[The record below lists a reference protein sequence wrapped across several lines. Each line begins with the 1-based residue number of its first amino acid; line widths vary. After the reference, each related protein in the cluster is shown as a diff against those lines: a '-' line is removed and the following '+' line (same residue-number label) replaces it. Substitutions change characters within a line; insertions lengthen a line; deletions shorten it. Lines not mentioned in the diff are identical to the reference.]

1 MKTQEKMDIYKL
13 ENVFS
18 LKTGSL
24 FAIIIAQLNK
34 TSSHGNCAIKHKLT
48 KTELETK
55 YEITS
60 IML

>member
-1 MKTQEKMDIYKL
+1 MKTQEKMDTYKL
-13 ENVFS
+13 GNAFS

-34 TSSHGNCAIKHKLT
+34 TRSHGNCAIKHKLAE
-48 KTELETK
+48 TELRTK